1 MVEPIKIYGCRYV
14 CEYSDGMPLS
24 SEEKLFKTEAERTE
38 FVSEYDDDEVD
49 IDTGN
54 YEYGWEFWEEEI

>member
-1 MVEPIKIYGCRYV
+1 
-14 CEYSDGMPLS
+14 MPLS
-24 SEEKLFKTEAERTE
+24 SEEKIFKTKAERTE

>member
-1 MVEPIKIYGCRYV
+1 MVGPIKIYGCRYV

-24 SEEKLFKTEAERTE
+24 SEEKIFKTEAERTE

>member
-1 MVEPIKIYGCRYV
+1 MDEPIKYYGCRYV

-49 IDTGN
+49 IDTEN
-54 YEYGWEFWEEEI
+54 HEYGWEFFEGEL

>member
-1 MVEPIKIYGCRYV
+1 MVGPIKIYGCRYV

>member
-1 MVEPIKIYGCRYV
+1 MVGPIKIYGCRYV

-24 SEEKLFKTEAERTE
+24 SEEKIFKTEAERTE
-38 FVSEYDDDEVD
+38 FVSEYDNDEVD